1 MTMVYQ
7 EKISKVKI
15 KMYINP
21 NYLSQ
26 VKGLRDIKESPVYN
40 ILPHQENISQTQK
53 EPKQNQIINKI
64 E

>member
-1 MTMVYQ
+1 
-7 EKISKVKI
+7 ISKVKI